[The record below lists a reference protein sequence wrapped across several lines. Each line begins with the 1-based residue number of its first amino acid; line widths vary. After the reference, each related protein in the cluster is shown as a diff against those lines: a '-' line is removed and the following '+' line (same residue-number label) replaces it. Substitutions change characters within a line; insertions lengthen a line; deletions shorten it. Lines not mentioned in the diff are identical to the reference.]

1 MNNGG
6 TFPELLAPA
15 GNLEK
20 LKIAVLYGAN
30 AVYLAGTQFGLRA
43 GTDNF
48 SDVELAEGVQFAHHH
63 HVKVYVTLNA
73 FLHDEELAK
82 IPAYVQF
89 LQACRV
95 DAVIL
100 SDVGVIATVQKHS
113 DLSIHLSTQAS
124 CLNQY
129 SAMLWKNLG
138 VQRIVLG
145 REVTLAQARAIRE
158 KAGIEVEMFVHG
170 AMCMA
175 YSGNCTISN
184 YTLARDS
191 NRGGCAQSC
200 RFSYSIWNSR
210 DHRKSGDGPLQDADF
225 MSSRDLRG
233 MEQLPAFIQSQVTS
247 LKIEGRMKSNLYVAT
262 TVGSYAKAL
271 QLCFSAQQ
279 PSQSLGWLSKEL
291 EKIPNRQYTTGS
303 LLQPAGAD
311 SIYEAAQKKGI
322 LPPVKNNSMYELA
335 GTIVEV
341 KPPHSMTLLVQNP
354 FEAQHTL
361 EILTFDGNAVALPV
375 HGMKNLQRQ
384 PLAKAHANMLVVLPF
399 LENVQ
404 PLNLARKSLNYGNQT
419 KNQSRC

>member
-1 MNNGG
+1 MRQSL

-20 LKIAVLYGAN
+20 LKIAVLYGAD
-30 AVYLAGTQFGLRA
+30 AVYLAGPKFGLRA

-48 SDVELAEGVQFAHHH
+48 SDVELAEGVWFAHQH

-82 IPAYVQF
+82 IPDYVQF
-89 LQACRV
+89 LQACQV
-95 DAVIL
+95 DAVIV
-100 SDVGVIATVQKHS
+100 SDAGVIATVQQHS
-113 DLSIHLSTQAS
+113 HLPIHLSTQAS

-129 SAMLWKNLG
+129 SALLWKNLG
-138 VQRIVLG
+138 VKRIVLG
-145 REVTLAQARAIRE
+145 REVTIAQACAIRE

-191 NRGGCAQSC
+191 NRGGCTQSC
-200 RFSYSIWNSR
+200 RFSYAIWHNR
-210 DHRKSGDGPLQDADF
+210 DHRKSGAVPLREESDF

-233 MEQLPAFIQSQVTS
+233 LEQLPALIHAQITS

-271 QLCFSAQQ
+271 QLCCSAQ
-279 PSQSLGWLSKEL
+279 PRPGAALARLSKEL

-303 LLQPAGAD
+303 LLQPAGVE
-311 SIYEAAQKKGI
+311 SIYAPEQSGI
-322 LPPVKNNSMYELA
+322 LPQRKNNSRYELA
-335 GTIVEV
+335 GTVVEV
-341 KPPHSMTLLVQNP
+341 HPPHSMILLVQNP
-354 FEAQHTL
+354 FEAQQRL
-361 EILTFDGNAVALPV
+361 EILTFDGNIVALRAQA
-375 HGMKNLQRQ
+375 MRNIQRQ
-384 PLAKAHANMLVVLPF
+384 SIPKAQANTLVLLPF
-399 LENVQ
+399 VEKVE
-404 PLNLARKSLNYGNQT
+404 PLNLARKSLEL
-419 KNQSRC
+419 